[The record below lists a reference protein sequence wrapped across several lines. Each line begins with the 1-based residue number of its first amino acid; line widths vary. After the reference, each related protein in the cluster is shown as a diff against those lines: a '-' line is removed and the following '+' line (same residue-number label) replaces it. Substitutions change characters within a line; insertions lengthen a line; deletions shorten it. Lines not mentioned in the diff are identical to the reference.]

1 MRDSPQGLPSVSLI
15 PGADGS
21 PAQMLR
27 LRALMAK
34 KRKQTARIKRRRK
47 LAKARKPPCE
57 ASLYSRRPYWIAKIE
72 RRAGS
77 TPRCILRGSG
87 VF

>member
-34 KRKQTARIKRRRK
+34 KRKQTARKK
-47 LAKARKPPCE
+47 TTKKARKGQKAAMRSVSVLP
-57 ASLYSRRPYWIAKIE
+57 ASVLDSENRKTRR
-72 RRAGS
+72 
-77 TPRCILRGSG
+77 
-87 VF
+87 